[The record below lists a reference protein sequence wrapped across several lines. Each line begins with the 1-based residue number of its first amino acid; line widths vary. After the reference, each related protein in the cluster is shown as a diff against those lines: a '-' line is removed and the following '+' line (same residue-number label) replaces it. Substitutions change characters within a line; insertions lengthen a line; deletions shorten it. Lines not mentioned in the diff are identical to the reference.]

1 MEYNKLVRDK
11 IPERIKQ
18 GGKKPITHIAND
30 GEYWEKLKEK
40 LQEEVSEF
48 IEDSTEEE
56 LTDILEVIEN
66 ICYFKNINKAK
77 LEKLRKIRQEKAKL
91 EKALKIKLSFSGRDI
106 YIGSAEGNAMDE
118 YVTCQIIEAIELG
131 FTLHQALP
139 LKDEE

>member
-18 GGKKPITHIAND
+18 EGKEPITHIADD

-77 LEKLRKIRQEKAKL
+77 LEKLRIKKAGERGEFKKRVIL
-91 EKALKIKLSFSGRDI
+91 EGVK
-106 YIGSAEGNAMDE
+106 
-118 YVTCQIIEAIELG
+118 
-131 FTLHQALP
+131 
-139 LKDEE
+139 